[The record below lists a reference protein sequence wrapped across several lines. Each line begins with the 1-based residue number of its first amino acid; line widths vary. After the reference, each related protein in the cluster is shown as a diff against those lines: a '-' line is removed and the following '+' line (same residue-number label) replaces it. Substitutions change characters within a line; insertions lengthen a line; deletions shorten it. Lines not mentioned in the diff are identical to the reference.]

1 MEVRASATAFEY
13 RVFGTSLPA
22 DDLRPRLDIAPPA
35 TRTPQVLM
43 RIPTPGGAVPSS
55 RTDSY
60 AAAAAILIQ

>member
-43 RIPTPGGAVPSS
+43 RIPTPGG
-55 RTDSY
+55 RC
-60 AAAAAILIQ
+60 AILPY